1 MNWQEFSMHG
11 AIESQSYMKEV
22 NKEMQRR
29 VLEIKKVLNPIY
41 FNLLLN
47 KLAAA
52 LPINFLLN
60 VYKIKK
66 TVSVES
72 SQ

>member
-1 MNWQEFSMHG
+1 MHG